1 MKTPYHVVKRR
12 YVTEKTTVLENLKS
26 AAANKSQ
33 AACTSPKYAFIVADT
48 ASKPQ
53 IAQAIEEIYK
63 SRKVKVVKVNTV
75 RSKSKPKRMRGRIGR
90 KPGFKKA
97 IVTLG
102 EGQALEEV

>member
-1 MKTPYHVVKRR
+1 MNNPYAVIKSR
-12 YVTEKTTVLENLKS
+12 YITEKTTMLGNLKTS
-26 AAANKSQ
+26 ANNKSQ
-33 AACTSPKYAFIVADT
+33 AACQSPKYAFLVADG

-75 RSKSKPKRMRGRIGR
+75 RAKPKPKRMRGRLGR

-97 IVTLG
+97 IVTFG
-102 EGQALEEV
+102 VGQALDEV